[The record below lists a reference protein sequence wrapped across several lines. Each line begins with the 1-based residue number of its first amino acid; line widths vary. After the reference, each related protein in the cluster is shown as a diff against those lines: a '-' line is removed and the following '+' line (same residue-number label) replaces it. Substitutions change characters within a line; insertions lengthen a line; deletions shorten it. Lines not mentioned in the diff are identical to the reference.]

1 MRWSNC
7 SLYRSP
13 QCQLLPWSYLCYIS
27 GKVSFGCLLQHNT
40 FYASLCLSTS
50 HSCTYQ
56 GSMSSKEKKSMW
68 NNHPCPYKIAQYY
81 QFFQRAGSGSVA
93 ITTLLDFILL
103 LDAINRKTLWHVQIW
118 WPGVYI
124 LVLHPAKKLY
134 CFSFGFWNYELWVQG
149 FLKICQ
155 LPSAYN
161 YDNYWP
167 VQKVKLIFMSTC
179 FTLTICSIVY
189 LIQKFFFFFLYCTSV
204 GPLAWYSTSGH
215 ILCRAVTLSTY
226 CISSC
231 KYYIFFGSHFL

>member
-81 QFFQRAGSGSVA
+81 QFFQRSLPLSGGIGDV
-93 ITTLLDFILL
+93 I
-103 LDAINRKTLWHVQIW
+103 
-118 WPGVYI
+118 
-124 LVLHPAKKLY
+124 Y
-134 CFSFGFWNYELWVQG
+134 CLIYLFGLEAMTFFCWV
-149 FLKICQ
+149 FH
-155 LPSAYN
+155 
-161 YDNYWP
+161 
-167 VQKVKLIFMSTC
+167 M
-179 FTLTICSIVY
+179 SIVAM
-189 LIQKFFFFFLYCTSV
+189 V
-204 GPLAWYSTSGH
+204 
-215 ILCRAVTLSTY
+215 LSML
-226 CISSC
+226 
-231 KYYIFFGSHFL
+231 HLR